1 MFKTLIGWLLFL
13 CILPLSAQELPQKI
27 SLDLQNITI
36 KEAIH
41 LLAKFIQLNV
51 VIDPTIQGRTS
62 LHLHQVDAETALD
75 AFIQSQH
82 LSKWQKNH
90 IWYIGST
97 ALIQQLQKETLAE
110 SAFLIDNAPI
120 VTRLWQIHYAK
131 AEDIAHILQDNTH
144 SFLSKRGHV
153 SVDTRTNMLCI
164 QDIEAEITLLQ
175 KLIQRLDVPVQQVLI
190 EARLASIDND
200 FERTLGITFDT
211 TQNGST
217 EAKPGQYSIAVL
229 SLQDG
234 SLLNMKLSALET
246 TGHGELISSP
256 SLFTASRKTASIEA
270 GEEIPYQEIS
280 KSGATGVAFKKA
292 VLSLKVTPEVMPHNQ
307 ILLQLQINQDKPNNR
322 VVLGVPSITTRQ
334 IMTNILIKNGQTIV
348 LGGIYEN
355 NSDEEQQEIPFL
367 GKIPLVGWLFKQQNV
382 TKSKR
387 ELLIFVTPK
396 VVY

>member
-1 MFKTLIGWLLFL
+1 
-13 CILPLSAQELPQKI
+13 
-27 SLDLQNITI
+27 
-36 KEAIH
+36 
-41 LLAKFIQLNV
+41 
-51 VIDPTIQGRTS
+51 S

-190 EARLASIDND
+190 EARLA
-200 FERTLGITFDT
+200 
-211 TQNGST
+211 
-217 EAKPGQYSIAVL
+217 
-229 SLQDG
+229 
-234 SLLNMKLSALET
+234 
-246 TGHGELISSP
+246 
-256 SLFTASRKTASIEA
+256 
-270 GEEIPYQEIS
+270 
-280 KSGATGVAFKKA
+280 
-292 VLSLKVTPEVMPHNQ
+292 
-307 ILLQLQINQDKPNNR
+307 
-322 VVLGVPSITTRQ
+322 
-334 IMTNILIKNGQTIV
+334 
-348 LGGIYEN
+348 
-355 NSDEEQQEIPFL
+355 
-367 GKIPLVGWLFKQQNV
+367 
-382 TKSKR
+382 
-387 ELLIFVTPK
+387 
-396 VVY
+396 